1 MYNYTQAPNLPNSM
15 GGGYF
20 LAYKKLVSSFFSP
33 QKQINNKQPFVS
45 QWGVFY
51 SLLHKSISNPVILSV
66 AFPFTESLAGVNA
79 TARTECLRQP
89 YAKPET
95 KNLIHL
101 SNELR
106 NNEAIIQNSKF
117 LIQNCE
123 RFARYEP
130 APLAFRRRISP
141 VQTKGGY
148 QYAD

>member
-1 MYNYTQAPNLPNSM
+1 MYNYTLAPRLPNSL

-51 SLLHKSISNPVILSV
+51 PLLYKSISNPVILST
-66 AFPFTESLAGVNA
+66 PSLM
-79 TARTECLRQP
+79 
-89 YAKPET
+89 ET

-123 RFARYEP
+123 RFARSEP
-130 APLAFRRRISP
+130 CLRSLKRRISSF
-141 VQTKGGY
+141 KFINF
-148 QYAD
+148 